1 MKRALALLSLF
12 ALPVLAAEP
21 NLYGRYEWVSLPE
34 LDRTLQAKMDTGA
47 YTSSLSAKDIEL
59 FQRDGEEWVRF
70 RLATKEADGSVFE
83 HKLARIGKIKNRAD
97 NRNGEDEDEDR
108 LSERPVIDLQ
118 VCLGGA
124 MKTIEVNL
132 TDRSAFNYPFL
143 MGTKACANSTSR
155 SIPPSASSPTSP
167 PASKRPTPPAA
178 RLTRAPACGT
188 VPAFPSAAVTPC
200 RIS

>member
-21 NLYGRYEWVSLPE
+21 NLYGRYEWVSCRV
-34 LDRTLQAKMDTGA
+34 DRTLQAKMDTGA

-143 MGTKACANSTSR
+143 MGTKGLRKFHVAVD
-155 SIPPSASSPTSP
+155 PPSASSPTSP

>member
-118 VCLGGA
+118 GLPG
-124 MKTIEVNL
+124 
-132 TDRSAFNYPFL
+132 RSDEDHRGQPHRPQRLQLSVPDGHQGLAQIPRR
-143 MGTKACANSTSR
+143 GR
-155 SIPPSASSPTSP
+155 S
-167 PASKRPTPPAA
+167 
-178 RLTRAPACGT
+178 LRALRRRQAHLQ
-188 VPAFPSAAVTPC
+188 VSVL
-200 RIS
+200 RHRRRD

>member
-47 YTSSLSAKDIEL
+47 YTSSLSAKDIDL

-97 NRNGEDEDEDR
+97 NRSGEDEDEDR

-143 MGTKACANSTSR
+143 MGTKGLRKFHVAVD
-155 SIPPSASSPTSP
+155 PSERFVADKPTC
-167 PASKRPTPPAA
+167 K
-178 RLTRAPACGT
+178 
-188 VPAFPSAAVTPC
+188 
-200 RIS
+200 

>member
-1 MKRALALLSLF
+1 M
-12 ALPVLAAEP
+12 
-21 NLYGRYEWVSLPE
+21 
-34 LDRTLQAKMDTGA
+34 
-47 YTSSLSAKDIEL
+47 
-59 FQRDGEEWVRF
+59 
-70 RLATKEADGSVFE
+70 FE

-143 MGTKACANSTSR
+143 MGTRACANSTSR
-155 SIPPSASSPTSP
+155 SI
-167 PASKRPTPPAA
+167 
-178 RLTRAPACGT
+178 LRALRRRQAHLQ
-188 VPAFPSAAVTPC
+188 VSVL
-200 RIS
+200 RHRRRD

>member
-12 ALPVLAAEP
+12 ALPGLALAAEP

-97 NRNGEDEDEDR
+97 RRSGEDEEEDG
-108 LSERPVIDLQ
+108 LSQRPVIDLQ

-124 MKTIEVNL
+124 IQTIEVNL

-143 MGTKACANSTSR
+143 MGTKGLRKFHVAVDPGERFVAD
-155 SIPPSASSPTSP
+155 
-167 PASKRPTPPAA
+167 K
-178 RLTRAPACGT
+178 PACK
-188 VPAFPSAAVTPC
+188 
-200 RIS
+200 

>member
-1 MKRALALLSLF
+1 
-12 ALPVLAAEP
+12 
-21 NLYGRYEWVSLPE
+21 
-34 LDRTLQAKMDTGA
+34 MDTGA

-143 MGTKACANSTSR
+143 MGTKGLRKFHVAVD
-155 SIPPSASSPTSP
+155 PPSASSPTSP